1 MTSPGAPSL
10 SGADVGLFASD
21 MHLGD
26 HDPATAALFVER
38 LAAAWP
44 QASHVVLLG
53 DLFEAWVGDDQPD
66 VTARDA
72 LALFALIAGSG
83 RTLYVMRGNRDFLL
97 DAGAG
102 APDDRAA
109 AGAGTGSARFSA
121 RFSART
127 GATMLDDPCTATLF
141 GEPVVLAHG
150 DALCT
155 DDAQYQR
162 IRAQVRGAAWQAD
175 FLARPL
181 TERLAIARGLR
192 AESER
197 VKAERLQGGLSGP
210 ASAGVSADIPAGLPD
225 DVNANAVDALLRAS
239 GALTMIHG
247 HTHRPACHEWQ
258 LDGRAARRWVL
269 PDWDAATG
277 RGGFLL
283 ASGDGFGQL
292 GDWRSQLR

>member
-1 MTSPGAPSL
+1 MTSPSAPSL
-10 SGADVGLFASD
+10 SGVDVGLFASD

-44 QASHVVLLG
+44 QASHVFLLG

-66 VTARDA
+66 AAARDA
-72 LALFALIAGSG
+72 LALFALITGSG
-83 RTLYVMRGNRDFLL
+83 RTLCVMRGNRDFLL
-97 DAGAG
+97 DAGPG

-109 AGAGTGSARFSA
+109 VGPEAASARF
-121 RFSART
+121 FART
-127 GATMLDDPCTATLF
+127 GATMLDDPCTADLF
-141 GEPVVLAHG
+141 GAPVVLAHG

-155 DDAQYQR
+155 DDSQYQR

-181 TERLAIARGLR
+181 AERLAIARSLR
-192 AESER
+192 AESEH
-197 VKAERLQGGLSGP
+197 VKAERLRGGLSDGV
-210 ASAGVSADIPAGLPD
+210 SAGVSDDRLADLPGN
-225 DVNANAVDALLRAS
+225 VNADAVDALLRAS
-239 GALTMIHG
+239 CALTMIHG
-247 HTHRPACHEWQ
+247 HTHRPACHQWR

-269 PDWDAATG
+269 PDWNAATG

-283 ASGDGFGQL
+283 ADANGFSRL
-292 GDWRSQLR
+292 GDWGSQLR

>member
-26 HDPATAALFVER
+26 HDPATAALFVDR
-38 LAAAWP
+38 LATAWP
-44 QASHVVLLG
+44 QASHVFLLG

-66 VTARDA
+66 ATARDA
-72 LALFALIAGSG
+72 LALFALITGSG

-97 DAGAG
+97 DAGEG

-109 AGAGTGSARFSA
+109 AAPSAGPARFSE
-121 RFSART
+121 RT
-127 GATMLDDPCTATLF
+127 GAAMLDDPCTATLY

-155 DDAQYQR
+155 GDTQYQR

-181 TERLAIARGLR
+181 AERLAIARGLR

-197 VKAERLQGGLSGP
+197 VKSERLRGGPSDH
-210 ASAGVSADIPAGLPD
+210 VSADVSADLPAGLPD
-225 DVNANAVDALLRAS
+225 DVNTEAVDALLRAS

-247 HTHRPACHEWQ
+247 HTHRPTCHHWQ

-283 ASGDGFGQL
+283 ASADGFSRL

>member
-26 HDPATAALFVER
+26 HDPATAALFIER

-44 QASHVVLLG
+44 QASHVFLLG

-66 VTARDA
+66 AAARDA
-72 LALFALIAGSG
+72 LALFALITGSG

-97 DAGAG
+97 DAGPG

-109 AGAGTGSARFSA
+109 AGPGAGPP

-127 GATMLDDPCTATLF
+127 GAAMLDDPCTATLF
-141 GEPVVLAHG
+141 GQPVVLAHG

-155 DDAQYQR
+155 DDIQYQR
-162 IRAQVRGAAWQAD
+162 IRAQVRGAAWQTE

-181 TERLAIARGLR
+181 AERLAIARALR

-197 VKAERLQGGLSGP
+197 VKAERLRGALSDHLP
-210 ASAGVSADIPAGLPD
+210 AGVSADFRAGLPD
-225 DVNANAVDALLRAS
+225 DVNAEAVDGLLRAS

-247 HTHRPACHEWQ
+247 HTHRPACHQWQ
-258 LDGRAARRWVL
+258 LDGHAARRWVL
-269 PDWDAATG
+269 PDWDAASG
-277 RGGFLL
+277 RGGLLL
-283 ASGDGFGQL
+283 ASADGFRQL